1 MGGNGCDTS
10 LGLLGRVQAGDGEAW
25 QLFALECYEV
35 VRRWCR
41 WQRLNATDTDD
52 VVQNAMMVVL
62 RKVGEF
68 RHSGKGSLRSW
79 LRAIAWRCRCD
90 ALIRSNSHQYD
101 EVRQNYEVAVDEI
114 ARLES
119 QYEHLRRVALLQ
131 HAMLIVKQ
139 RVRPSTWNAFYRT
152 AWLDEPVAVVAA
164 QLDMPEYLI
173 YSAKFRVQKLIQE
186 EVRKLESREDACGA
200 ASDTTDGGDV
210 PAFDRSVC
218 NKSGGAITRV
228 QD

>member
-1 MGGNGCDTS
+1 MSDTGCDTS
-10 LGLLGRVQAGDGEAW
+10 LGLLGQVQAGDGEAW
-25 QLFALECYEV
+25 RLFALRCYEV

-68 RHSGKGSLRSW
+68 RHSGNGSLRSW

-90 ALIRSNSHQYD
+90 ALVRSSSHQH
-101 EVRQNYEVAVDEI
+101 EELRQKYEVAVDEI
-114 ARLES
+114 AQLEA
-119 QYEHLRRVALLQ
+119 QYEQLRRVALLQ
-131 HAMLIVKQ
+131 QAMLLVKQ

-152 AWLDEPVAVVAA
+152 ALLDEPFAVVAA
-164 QLDMPEYLI
+164 QVEMPEYLI

-186 EVRKLESREDACGA
+186 EVRKLELREDACVA
-200 ASDTTDGGDV
+200 MSDTLDEHDV
-210 PAFDRSVC
+210 PAVSRSLC
-218 NKSGGAITRV
+218 N
-228 QD
+228 